1 MHSQVHRRAF
11 LGASA
16 VAGLSLSELAATGSV
31 PMLEGL
37 PEVSDQ
43 QLQPQPNYVQF
54 HSEVEP
60 LVRLIEE
67 TPRQRLMEEIGTRV
81 RSGLNYQQLLAAL
94 FLAGIRNVQPR
105 PSVGFK
111 FHAVLV
117 VNSAHLASLAS
128 PPQDRWLPIFWS
140 LDEFKSSQARDET
153 EGNWTM
159 PAVLE
164 KRVPC
169 AEKAVEAFDTAM
181 QDWDEQAA
189 DVASAS
195 VARHMGANHV
205 LDLYAR
211 YIARDFRSIGHK
223 PIYLANSWR
232 TLHTIGWQHSEPVLR
247 SLAYAALNHVGEPNP
262 AHSDL
267 GPDRSW
273 RHNESLV
280 DSIRSGWTGGQVD
293 TQATLDLMETL
304 RSGTA
309 TEASELV
316 VEQLNRQISTISI
329 LDALHCSAAELL
341 MRQNGIVALHAC
353 TTINAMRFLF
363 DHVGNDRTR
372 RLLLL
377 QAAAFLPQFLEGMRG
392 RGEVAPVRIDQT
404 LTRSEQPN
412 SEEVNLTSILWQIRK
427 NSIGAAQETAAWLS
441 AGNSPQQLLDAT
453 RRLIFLKGDDSHD
466 YKFSSAV
473 LEDFHLISP
482 AWRIQFLA
490 ASTFSLRGSQEPD
503 NRLIGRIQAALA

>member
-1 MHSQVHRRAF
+1 MVYSVNRRAF

-16 VAGLSLSELAATGSV
+16 AVGWSFSEQAALGAT

-37 PEVSDQ
+37 APIGDQ
-43 QLQPQPNYVQF
+43 QLSVQPNHVRF
-54 HSEVEP
+54 HSDVEP

-67 TPRQRLMEEIGTRV
+67 TPRQRLMEEIGGRV
-81 RSGLNYQQLLAAL
+81 RSGLNYQHLLAAL

-117 VNSAHLASLAS
+117 VNSAHLASVAS
-128 PPQDRWLPIFWS
+128 QPQDRWLPIFWS

-159 PAVLE
+159 PAVDE
-164 KRVPC
+164 KRVPS
-169 AEKAVEAFDTAM
+169 AEKAVDAFETAM
-181 QDWDEQAA
+181 LDWDEQAA

-195 VARHMGANHV
+195 LARHLGANQL

-211 YIARDFRSIGHK
+211 YVARDFRSIGHK

-232 TLHTIGWQHSEPVLR
+232 TLHTIGWQHAEPVLR

-262 AHSDL
+262 ANSDL

-280 DSIRSGWTGGQVD
+280 DSIRPGWTGGQVD
-293 TQATLDLMETL
+293 PHATLELLETL

-309 TEASELV
+309 AEASELV
-316 VEQLNRQISTISI
+316 VEQLNRQISPISI
-329 LDALHCSAAELL
+329 LDALHCSATELL

-353 TTINAMRFLF
+353 TTTNAMRFLF
-363 DHVGNDRTR
+363 DHVGDDRTR

-392 RGEVAPVRIDQT
+392 RGEVATARIDQT
-404 LTRSEQPN
+404 LTLPEPPN
-412 SEEVNLTSILWQIRK
+412 SEAIKLASILSQIRK
-427 NSIGAAQETAAWLS
+427 NPTAAAQETAAWLS

-473 LEDFHLISP
+473 LEDYHRISP
-482 AWRIQFLA
+482 AWRNQFLA
-490 ASTFSLRGSQEPD
+490 ASTFSLRGSQERD
-503 NRLIGRIQAALA
+503 NGLIERIRAALA